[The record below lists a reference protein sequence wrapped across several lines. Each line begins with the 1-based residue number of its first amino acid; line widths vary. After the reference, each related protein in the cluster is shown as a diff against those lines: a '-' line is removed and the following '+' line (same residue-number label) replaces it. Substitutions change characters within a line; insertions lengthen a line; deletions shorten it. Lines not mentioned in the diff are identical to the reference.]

1 MYKESF
7 LEEKDPHTPENPETE
22 KTMNN
27 TLLPEQSKALDYFK
41 LFAAFLVI
49 AIHTSPLAGINAT
62 ADFVLTRILA
72 RIAVPFFLMVSG
84 FFLLP
89 QYLFDKSADSR
100 RLCTFLKKTF
110 LLYLLAVLLY
120 LPVNFYA
127 GHFRDAGIWDILRM
141 LLFDGTFY
149 HLWYLP
155 AAMLGT
161 SMVFLLGKKLPFHA
175 VFGICIFLY
184 LLGLLGDSYY
194 GFVAAIPALKSLYD
208 ALFVVFSYTR
218 NGIFYAPVFLVM
230 GAALSPKAFNYLFY
244 SGLPK
249 HQFPVTDDIRTPF
262 STAGTPDVAPWLYA
276 KRQRIQRQYA
286 KRQYA
291 VGFFACLS
299 VMTAE
304 GLLLH
309 HFDMQRHDSMYL
321 ALPPCMYFLFR
332 WILAANC
339 GSDTPL
345 LPSAKSLHFHKVLR
359 LCKTLRITKKLRTIS
374 ACIYLLHPLFIILV
388 RGFAKV
394 IGIESV
400 LIDNSILHYIAVCLS
415 TCAVS
420 LCLERLPHIF
430 RFFGILPPDRQ
441 IKGQKEESETDQ
453 NHILQKGRAWIEVD
467 SKNLRQN
474 VHSLQSLLPPDCKL
488 MPAVKANAYGHGA
501 VLVSKEL
508 NSMGIQS
515 FCVATVS
522 EGMELRKNGIYGE
535 ILVLGYTHPAQF
547 PLLKKY
553 RLTQTV
559 VDYNYAQILNQ
570 YGKKLKVHIKIDT
583 GMHRLGERCE
593 ETEKIKEI
601 FSMKNLVTEG
611 IYTHL
616 CADTACLSS
625 DKAFTAQ
632 QVQAFYDIVGRL
644 KEDGIRNL
652 KVHMLAS
659 SGLLHYPELAGNYA
673 RVGIALYGCL
683 SSRKDLKNCPVSLL
697 PVLSVKARVELVK
710 TLKRGESAGYGMQY
724 TAEKDSQ
731 IAVIAIGY
739 GDGLPRILSQGRG
752 KMLVNGCE
760 APIIGRICMDQT
772 IVDITD
778 IPDVKAGDMAVII
791 GRSGEHEIT
800 AYDMAEASE
809 TITNEILSRLGL
821 RLERI
826 LT

>member
-1 MYKESF
+1 MSI
-7 LEEKDPHTPENPETE
+7 
-22 KTMNN
+22 KTNN
-27 TLLPEQSKALDYFK
+27 SLLPKQSIALDYCK
-41 LFAAFLVI
+41 LLMAFLVI

-89 QYLFDKSADSR
+89 QYLFEKNTDSR
-100 RLCTFLKKTF
+100 PLHTFLKKTG
-110 LLYLLAVLLY
+110 LLYLAAVLLY

-127 GHFRDAGIWDILRM
+127 GHFQDAGIWDILRM

-155 AAMLGT
+155 AAMLG
-161 SMVFLLGKKLPFHA
+161 VLIACFLGKKLPFKA
-175 VFGICIFLY
+175 VLFVCLFLY
-184 LLGLLGDSYY
+184 LLGLTGDSYY
-194 GFVAAIPALKSLYD
+194 GLVLTMPALKSFYD
-208 ALFVVFSYTR
+208 VLFCVFSYTR
-218 NGIFYAPVFLVM
+218 NGIFYAPIFLVI
-230 GAALSPKAFNYLFY
+230 GAALSPKALPHFMEDTLRQV
-244 SGLPK
+244 SG
-249 HQFPVTDDIRTPF
+249 
-262 STAGTPDVAPWLYA
+262 VAPWRYTIWHVAKWQFA
-276 KRQRIQRQYA
+276 KRHV
-286 KRQYA
+286 A
-291 VGFFACLS
+291 VGFFACLC
-299 VMTAE
+299 VMIGE
-304 GLLLH
+304 GLLLR
-309 HFDMQRHDSMYL
+309 HFNMQRHDSMYL
-321 ALPPCMYFLFR
+321 ALPPVMFFLFQ
-332 WILAANC
+332 WILAAAQGNSASC
-339 GSDTPL
+339 ADSSCHSDTDSCSCSDSRPPL
-345 LPSAKSLHFHKVLR
+345 LPSAK
-359 LCKTLRITKKLRTIS
+359 TLRIAKTLRTIS

-394 IGIESV
+394 LRLESV

-415 TCAVS
+415 TCAAAF
-420 LCLERLPHIF
+420 CLERLPHIL
-430 RFFGILPPDRQ
+430 RFFGILPPDKRA
-441 IKGQKEESETDQ
+441 KETCDKPETAQKD
-453 NHILQKGRAWIEVD
+453 ILKKGRAWIEVD
-467 SKNLRQN
+467 SQNLRQN
-474 VHSLQSLLPPDCKL
+474 LHALQSLLPPDCRL

-508 NSMGIQS
+508 NNMRIQS
-515 FCVATVS
+515 FCVATIS
-522 EGMELRKNGIYGE
+522 EGIELRKSGIRGE

-553 RLTQTV
+553 ELTQTV

-583 GMHRLGERCE
+583 GMHRLGERWE
-593 ETEKIKEI
+593 ETRKIEEI
-601 FSMKNLVTEG
+601 FSMKNLVPEG

-616 CADTACLSS
+616 CADTADLPS
-625 DKAFTAQ
+625 DKAFTTQ

-644 KEDGIRNL
+644 KESGILHL

-659 SGLLHYPELAGNYA
+659 SGILHYPLLAGDYA

-683 SSRKDLKNCPVSLL
+683 SSRNDLENCPVPLI
-697 PVLSVKARVELVK
+697 PVLSVKARIELVK
-710 TLKRGESAGYGMQY
+710 TLRKGESAGYGMQY
-724 TAEKDSQ
+724 TAEKDSK

-739 GDGLPRILSQGRG
+739 ADGLPRALSQGKG

-778 IPDVKAGDMAVII
+778 IPNAKAGDMAVII
-791 GRSGEHEIT
+791 GKSGELEIT
-800 AYDMAEASE
+800 AYDLAEASG

-821 RLERI
+821 RLERV

>member
-1 MYKESF
+1 M
-7 LEEKDPHTPENPETE
+7 
-22 KTMNN
+22 
-27 TLLPEQSKALDYFK
+27 ALDYFK
-41 LFAAFLVI
+41 LFAALLVI
-49 AIHTSPLAGINAT
+49 AIHTSPLAGVNAT

-72 RIAVPFFLMVSG
+72 RIAVPFFFMVSG

-89 QYLFDKSADSR
+89 QYLFDKSTDFR
-100 RLCTFLKKTF
+100 RLRTFLKKTF
-110 LLYLLAVLLY
+110 LLYLSAVLLY
-120 LPVNFYA
+120 LPMNFYA
-127 GHFRDAGIWDILRM
+127 GHFQDAGIWDILRM

-161 SMVFLLGKKLPFHA
+161 SLVFLLGKKLPFHA
-175 VFGICIFLY
+175 VFGICVFLY

-194 GFVAAIPALKSLYD
+194 GFVAAMPALKSLYD
-208 ALFVVFSYTR
+208 ALFAVFSYTR
-218 NGIFYAPVFLVM
+218 NGIFYAPIFLVM
-230 GAALSPKAFNYLFY
+230 GAASAQY
-244 SGLPK
+244 
-249 HQFPVTDDIRTPF
+249 IPF
-262 STAGTPDVAPWLYA
+262 STASTPNAAPWKHA
-276 KRQRIQRQYA
+276 KRLSA
-286 KRQYA
+286 KWHIA

-332 WILAANC
+332 WILAAAC
-339 GSDTPL
+339 GNSAPL
-345 LPSAKSLHFHKVLR
+345 LPSAKA
-359 LCKTLRITKKLRTIS
+359 LRICKALRTIS

-400 LIDNSILHYIAVCLS
+400 LIDNSVLHYIAVCLS
-415 TCAVS
+415 TCAAA
-420 LCLERLPHIF
+420 LCLERLPHIL

-441 IKGQKEESETDQ
+441 IKAQKEDPEADRKD
-453 NHILQKGRAWIEVD
+453 ILKKCRAWIEID

-474 VHSLQSLLPPDCKL
+474 VHALQSLLPPDCKL

-522 EGMELRKNGIYGE
+522 EGIELRKSGIHGE

-553 RLTQTV
+553 GLTQTV

-616 CADTACLSS
+616 CADTADLSS

-632 QVQAFYDIVGRL
+632 QIQAFYDILERL
-644 KEDGIRNL
+644 KENGILHL

-659 SGLLHYPELAGNYA
+659 SGLLHYPFLAGDYA

-683 SSRKDLKNCPVSLL
+683 SSRKDLENCPIPLL
-697 PVLSVKARVELVK
+697 PALSLKARIELVK
-710 TLKRGESAGYGMQY
+710 TLKKGESAGYGMQY
-724 TAEKDSQ
+724 TAEKDSR

-739 GDGLPRILSQGRG
+739 GDGLPRALSQGKG

-778 IPDVKAGDMAVII
+778 IPHVKAGDMAVII

-800 AYDMAEASE
+800 VYDLAEASE

-821 RLERI
+821 RLERVQV
-826 LT
+826 

>member
-1 MYKESF
+1 MSI
-7 LEEKDPHTPENPETE
+7 
-22 KTMNN
+22 KTNS
-27 TLLPEQSKALDYFK
+27 TLLPKQSKALDYFK

-62 ADFVLTRILA
+62 ADFVLTRIFA

-100 RLCTFLKKTF
+100 RLRTFLKKTF
-110 LLYLLAVLLY
+110 LLYLSAVLLY

-127 GHFRDAGIWDILRM
+127 GHFQDAGIWDILRM

-155 AAMLGT
+155 AVMLGT
-161 SMVFLLGKKLPFHA
+161 SLVFLLGKKLPFHA
-175 VFGICIFLY
+175 VFGICVFLY

-194 GFVAAIPALKSLYD
+194 GFVASMPALKSLYD

-230 GAALSPKAFNYLFY
+230 GAALSPKAFNCVSCGRL
-244 SGLPK
+244 SKWKSSKL
-249 HQFPVTDDIRTPF
+249 
-262 STAGTPDVAPWLYA
+262 
-276 KRQRIQRQYA
+276 QYA
-286 KRQYA
+286 KRQFA

-299 VMTAE
+299 AMTAE

-309 HFDMQRHDSMYL
+309 HFDIQRHDSMYL

-339 GSDTPL
+339 DNDTPL
-345 LPSAKSLHFHKVLR
+345 LPSAKSL
-359 LCKTLRITKKLRTIS
+359 RITKALRTIS

-394 IGIESV
+394 LGIESV

-415 TCAVS
+415 TCAAA
-420 LCLERLPHIF
+420 LCLERLPHIL

-441 IKGQKEESETDQ
+441 IKGQKEEPEADR
-453 NHILQKGRAWIEVD
+453 NDILKKGRAWIEVD

-515 FCVATVS
+515 FCVATVF
-522 EGMELRKNGIYGE
+522 EGIELRKNGICGE

-547 PLLKKY
+547 SLLKKY

-593 ETEKIKEI
+593 ETEKIEKI

-616 CADTACLSS
+616 CADTASLSS

-632 QVQAFYDIVGRL
+632 QVRAFYDIVGRL
-644 KEDGIRNL
+644 KEDRRLHL

-659 SGLLHYPELAGNYA
+659 SGLLHYPELAGDYA

-683 SSRKDLKNCPVSLL
+683 SSRKDLENCPVPLL
-697 PVLSVKARVELVK
+697 PVLSVKSRIEIVK
-710 TLKRGESAGYGMQY
+710 TLKKGESAGYGMQY
-724 TAEKDSQ
+724 TAEKDSK

-739 GDGLPRILSQGRG
+739 GDGLPRALSQGKG

-778 IPDVKAGDMAVII
+778 IPNVKAGDMAVII

-800 AYDMAEASE
+800 AYDLAEASE

-821 RLERI
+821 RLERV

>member
-1 MYKESF
+1 MSI
-7 LEEKDPHTPENPETE
+7 
-22 KTMNN
+22 KTNS
-27 TLLPEQSKALDYFK
+27 TLLPKQSRALDYFK

-49 AIHTSPLAGINAT
+49 AIHTSPLADVNAT

-100 RLCTFLKKTF
+100 RLRTFLKKTF
-110 LLYLLAVLLY
+110 LLYLSAVLLY

-127 GHFRDAGIWDILRM
+127 GHFQDAGIWDILRM

-161 SMVFLLGKKLPFHA
+161 SLVFLLGKKLPFHA
-175 VFGICIFLY
+175 VFGICILLY

-194 GFVAAIPALKSLYD
+194 GFVAAMPALKSMYD

-218 NGIFYAPVFLVM
+218 NGIFYAPLFLVM
-230 GAALSPKAFNYLFY
+230 GAALSPKAFNCV
-244 SGLPK
+244 SGGRLPK
-249 HQFPVTDDIRTPF
+249 RL
-262 STAGTPDVAPWLYA
+262 S
-276 KRQRIQRQYA
+276 A

-291 VGFFACLS
+291 VGFCACLS

-345 LPSAKSLHFHKVLR
+345 LPSAKSLRFLKALR
-359 LCKTLRITKKLRTIS
+359 FCKALRITNALRTIS
-374 ACIYLLHPLFIILV
+374 ASIYLLHPLFIILV

-394 IGIESV
+394 IGLESV
-400 LIDNSILHYIAVCLS
+400 LIDNSILHYIAVCIS
-415 TCAVS
+415 TCAAA
-420 LCLERLPHIF
+420 LCLERLPHIL
-430 RFFGILPPDRQ
+430 RFFGVLPPDRQ
-441 IKGQKEESETDQ
+441 IKDQKEEPEADR
-453 NHILQKGRAWIEVD
+453 NDILKKGRAWIEVD

-474 VHSLQSLLPPDCKL
+474 VHALQSLLPIGCKL

-508 NSMGIQS
+508 NNMGIQS

-522 EGMELRKNGIYGE
+522 EGIELRKNGIRGE

-553 RLTQTV
+553 ELTQTV

-593 ETEKIKEI
+593 ETEKIEEI
-601 FSMKNLVTEG
+601 FSMKNLVIEG
-611 IYTHL
+611 VYTHL
-616 CADTACLSS
+616 CADTASLSS

-632 QVQAFYDIVGRL
+632 QVQAFYDIVEHLKEAGRL
-644 KEDGIRNL
+644 HL

-659 SGLLHYPELAGNYA
+659 SGLLHYPELAGDYA

-683 SSRKDLKNCPVSLL
+683 SSRKDLENCPVSLL
-697 PVLSVKARVELVK
+697 PVLSVKARIELIK
-710 TLKRGESAGYGMQY
+710 TLNKGESAGYGMQY
-724 TAEKDSQ
+724 TAEKDSK

-739 GDGLPRILSQGRG
+739 GDGLPRTLSQGKG
-752 KMLVNGCE
+752 KILVNGCE

-800 AYDMAEASE
+800 AYDLAEASE

-821 RLERI
+821 RLERV

>member
-1 MYKESF
+1 MGI
-7 LEEKDPHTPENPETE
+7 
-22 KTMNN
+22 KTNSI
-27 TLLPEQSKALDYFK
+27 LLPKQSKALDYFK

-100 RLCTFLKKTF
+100 RLRTFLKKTF

-161 SMVFLLGKKLPFHA
+161 FLVFLLGKKLPFHA
-175 VFGICIFLY
+175 VFGICMLLY

-194 GFVAAIPALKSLYD
+194 GFVAAMPALKSLYD

-218 NGIFYAPVFLVM
+218 NGIFYAPIFLVM
-230 GAALSPKAFNYLFY
+230 GAVLSPKAFNYV
-244 SGLPK
+244 SCSRLPK
-249 HQFPVTDDIRTPF
+249 
-262 STAGTPDVAPWLYA
+262 WLSAQRQYA
-276 KRQRIQRQYA
+276 QRQYA

-321 ALPPCMYFLFR
+321 SLPPCMYFLFR

-339 GSDTPL
+339 GNDTSL
-345 LPSAKSLHFHKVLR
+345 LLSTKSLLFRKA
-359 LCKTLRITKKLRTIS
+359 LRITKTLRTIS

-394 IGIESV
+394 IGLESV

-415 TCAVS
+415 TCAAA
-420 LCLERLPHIF
+420 LCLERLPHIL

-441 IKGQKEESETDQ
+441 IKGQKEEPEADR
-453 NHILQKGRAWIEVD
+453 NDILKKGRAWIEVD

-474 VHSLQSLLPPDCKL
+474 VHALQSLLPPDCKL

-508 NSMGIQS
+508 NNMGIQS
-515 FCVATVS
+515 FCVASVS
-522 EGMELRKNGIYGE
+522 EGIELRKNGICGE

-553 RLTQTV
+553 GLTQTV

-593 ETEKIKEI
+593 EIEKIEEI

-616 CADTACLSS
+616 CADTASLSS
-625 DKAFTAQ
+625 DKAYTVQ

-644 KEDGIRNL
+644 KEEGRLHL

-659 SGLLHYPELAGNYA
+659 SGLLHYPQLAGDYA

-683 SSRKDLKNCPVSLL
+683 SSRKDLENCPVPLL
-697 PVLSVKARVELVK
+697 PVLSVKARIEIVK
-710 TLKRGESAGYGMQY
+710 TLKKGESAGYGMQY
-724 TAEKDSQ
+724 TAEKDSK

-739 GDGLPRILSQGRG
+739 GDGLPRALSQGKG
-752 KMLVNGCE
+752 KILVNGCE

-778 IPDVKAGDMAVII
+778 IPNAKAGDMAVII

-800 AYDMAEASE
+800 AYDLAEASG

-821 RLERI
+821 RLERV